1 MSKLKYVLLLIFTMS
16 FFYACSPTKHLS
28 KDGYLLSSN
37 KLICESK
44 LINSSD
50 LNNLIKQDPNGKFL
64 GIKWGMYFYS
74 LSERGEDSVVN
85 FFSRNVFRRLGSKP
99 VELNKNLIKRSVAD
113 MNTFLQSKGVFN
125 AKITDSLAPVKRP
138 YAPWSDYKRRK
149 KVIYKVEIPSR
160 YKINDFSLSSEDS
173 IIKTEVEKILKN
185 HPITSGNYYDEEEL
199 GQLRTAINNHL
210 RSNGYYAFS
219 EKYISFLID
228 TNLNSN
234 SLNIDLQIA
243 NPFSRQDDT
252 IVKSTHKPYKIRN
265 IFVYPDYYPVTS
277 AYHKP
282 ITDTVRYFHKPHKN
296 VRLSRFEFIQSDY
309 NSIKPKPI
317 MRSILLQNGDLFSP
331 VIAQNTRSAL
341 SQLKNFKFIDIS
353 FTPDNNSTA
362 DTLPLDCLIRL
373 SMAKPI
379 NLTTSFEMNFS
390 AVNNSINLQQSSSL
404 GSEINIGFSHN
415 NLFKGAEIFST
426 NIKTAAEVRSD
437 IFSSGKEANLW
448 NWFNAFE
455 LGFDMGIELPRFL
468 APFST
473 HLYSMRFRPHTSIKL
488 AYNIQKRTY
497 YDRRISTLNYEYS
510 WQSGAANSFSLIPI
524 EINFVDMEITD
535 EDYASLI
542 SSLDKRI
549 QYQMSD
555 HLVMD
560 ARFGYVYNGQAT
572 SKTTDFNYLRAN
584 IETAGNL
591 LYLISNLIKQTPN
604 AQNQYEV
611 LGIPYS
617 QYVRGDFD
625 FIHYHS
631 FGKKS
636 KLVSRIFAGAGW
648 YYGNAKS
655 LPYEKSFFAGGANNI
670 RAWQLRELGPGSYQ
684 SNNQYDKTQTGDMTI
699 GMNLEY
705 RFPIVSVLEGAAFI
719 DAGNIWN
726 WREQENNQ
734 GGKFDINTFYKEI
747 AVGAGIGLRINIEF
761 LILRFDL
768 AAKVFDPAKPE
779 SDRFVL
785 PNNKLKDLQLQF
797 GIGYPF

>member
-1 MSKLKYVLLLIFTMS
+1 MSKLKQYLLFVIVIS
-16 FFYACSPTKHLS
+16 FFCACSPTKHLS
-28 KDGYLLSSN
+28 KDGYLLSDN
-37 KLICESK
+37 KLVCDSK

-50 LNNLIKQDPNGKFL
+50 LNNLIKQDPNGSFL

-74 LSERGEDSVVN
+74 LSERGDDSVVN

-99 VELNKNLIKRSVAD
+99 VELNTKLVKRSIAD
-113 MNTFLQSKGVFN
+113 MNTFLQTKGVFN
-125 AKITDSLAPVKRP
+125 AKITDSLAPVRRS
-138 YAPWSDYKRRK
+138 YAPWSFYKRRK
-149 KVIYKVEIPSR
+149 KVIYTVEIPSR
-160 YKINDFSLSSEDS
+160 YKINEFNISSEDS
-173 IIKTEVEKILKN
+173 AIKAKVENILSDS
-185 HPITSGNYYDEEEL
+185 PILSGDYYDEEVL
-199 GQLRTAINNHL
+199 GQLRSTINNNL
-210 RSNGYYAFS
+210 RQNGYYAFS

-234 SLNIDLQIA
+234 SLNIELQIA
-243 NPFSRQDDT
+243 NPYSKQNDT

-282 ITDTVRYFHKPHKN
+282 ITDTVRHFHKPHKN
-296 VRLSRFEFIQSDY
+296 VKLSRFEFICSDY

-331 VIAQNTRSAL
+331 VIAQNTRNAL

-437 IFSSGKEANLW
+437 IFASDKEGNLW

-473 HLYSMRFRPHTSIKL
+473 RLYSMRFRPHTSIKL

-510 WQSGAANSFSLIPI
+510 WQSGAANSFFLIPI

-535 EDYASLI
+535 AEYASLI
-542 SSLDKRI
+542 ASLDKRI

-560 ARFGYVYNGQAT
+560 TRFSFIHNGQAV
-572 SKTTDFNYLRAN
+572 SKTRDFNYFRAN
-584 IETAGNL
+584 VETAGNL

-625 FIHYHS
+625 FVHYHS
-631 FGKKS
+631 IGRKS
-636 KLVSRIFAGAGW
+636 KLVGRIFAGAGW

-670 RAWQLRELGPGSYQ
+670 RAWQLRELGPGGYQ
-684 SNNQYDKTQTGDMTI
+684 SNNQYDKTQTGDMTL
-699 GMNLEY
+699 GMNIEY
-705 RFPIVSVLEGAAFI
+705 RFPIFSVLEGAAFI

-726 WREQENNQ
+726 WREQANNQ
-734 GGKFDINTFYKEI
+734 GGSFDISTFYKEI
-747 AVGAGIGLRINIEF
+747 AVGTGIGLRINIEF
-761 LILRFDL
+761 LLLRLDL

-779 SDRFVL
+779 SERFVL
-785 PNNKLKDLQLQF
+785 PHNKLKDLQLQF